1 MSWEDRIAVN
11 PAILTGKPTIQGT
24 RIAVEF
30 VLELVAEGWS
40 TDEIVRNYP
49 GITAEDVRACVRYA
63 VASLKNENV
72 YPVTV

>member
-1 MSWEDRIAVN
+1 MNWEDRIAID
-11 PAILTGKPTIQGT
+11 PAVLTGKPTIKGT

-30 VLELVAEGWS
+30 LLELVAEGWS

-49 GITAEDVRACVRYA
+49 GIAPEDVQAALRYA
-63 VASLKNENV
+63 VASLKNEQI